1 MELKLENLKYQ
12 DDAIQSVVK
21 VFDGT
26 EKNTFDNAC
35 FEGIR
40 SNVSTLSVEQL
51 QENIESIAEENGIEL
66 ETLKLTEETD

>member
-35 FEGIR
+35 FIGIR
-40 SNVSTLSVEQL
+40 ANVSKLSVEQL
-51 QENIESIAEENGIEL
+51 QENIKSIAEENSIDL
-66 ETLKLTEETD
+66 ETCVH